1 MPIKVLVTS
10 TSFGKVVREPVE
22 LLNNE
27 GYEII
32 WNKLGRPLKEKEVIE
47 KIKGVDGYIAGLDEI
62 TAKAIEAADKL
73 RVISRYGAGVDNI
86 DIEAAT
92 KRKIVVTNTPGANTE
107 AVADLTF
114 GLILAVARNI
124 PQADRSTK
132 RGEWRKFFGRAV
144 NNKTLGIVGM
154 GRIGKAVTRRAK
166 GFGMRIVYWD
176 CRREINIEKEMQ
188 AEYVELK
195 TLLKKSDFVSLHL
208 TLTKET
214 RGLIGKEE
222 LKLMKPTAFLINT
235 ARGPIVDEDALYECL
250 KDKVIAGAAVDVYS
264 NQPPKD
270 SPLLSLDNIITT
282 PHMGAYTYE
291 SIMNMG
297 MMSVRNVIN
306 VLNKTRPKYVV
317 NPQVYEK
324 LI

>member
-1 MPIKVLVTS
+1 VPIKVLVTS

-92 KRKIVVTNTPGANTE
+92 ERKIVVTNTPGANTE

-195 TLLKKSDFVSLHL
+195 TL
-208 TLTKET
+208 
-214 RGLIGKEE
+214 
-222 LKLMKPTAFLINT
+222 
-235 ARGPIVDEDALYECL
+235 
-250 KDKVIAGAAVDVYS
+250 
-264 NQPPKD
+264 
-270 SPLLSLDNIITT
+270 
-282 PHMGAYTYE
+282 
-291 SIMNMG
+291 
-297 MMSVRNVIN
+297 
-306 VLNKTRPKYVV
+306 
-317 NPQVYEK
+317 
-324 LI
+324 

>member
-1 MPIKVLVTS
+1 
-10 TSFGKVVREPVE
+10 
-22 LLNNE
+22 
-27 GYEII
+27 
-32 WNKLGRPLKEKEVIE
+32 
-47 KIKGVDGYIAGLDEI
+47 
-62 TAKAIEAADKL
+62 
-73 RVISRYGAGVDNI
+73 
-86 DIEAAT
+86 
-92 KRKIVVTNTPGANTE
+92 
-107 AVADLTF
+107 
-114 GLILAVARNI
+114 
-124 PQADRSTK
+124 
-132 RGEWRKFFGRAV
+132 
-144 NNKTLGIVGM
+144 
-154 GRIGKAVTRRAK
+154 
-166 GFGMRIVYWD
+166 
-176 CRREINIEKEMQ
+176 
-188 AEYVELK
+188 
-195 TLLKKSDFVSLHL
+195 VSLHL

-250 KDKVIAGAAVDVYS
+250 KDKVIAGAAVDAYS